1 MKSVSALELRKDLKA
16 HTEEVRRTGEP
27 VTLVVHGEKVIAMVP
42 IGWAEVIDQIAQF
55 DKCDANP
62 EALKADMKRVLERAF
77 AEASARP
84 TLSLAELFKK
94 IAEDATTVHQFHN
107 LQKSI
112 R

>member
-1 MKSVSALELRKDLKA
+1 MWF
-16 HTEEVRRTGEP
+16 
-27 VTLVVHGEKVIAMVP
+27 P

-77 AEASARP
+77 ASFSWP
-84 TLSLAELFKK
+84 DPLSLPELFKK

-112 R
+112 LTDDRLSMQNRWRAFFAI